1 MIMDKILFI
10 NACVRPCSRTLEL
23 AKTLLQRLKGE
34 ILEVRLQEMP
44 MVELDLN
51 GLEKRDQAAQKNDFS
66 DPVFTAAKQ
75 FAAAD
80 IIVIAAPYWDL
91 MFPATLKTYLENIT
105 ISGITFRY
113 SEQGRPESL
122 CKAKALH
129 YVTTSGG
136 FIGQNDFGFSYIKA
150 LAQNFFGINEL
161 YRYAAEGL
169 DIFRADV
176 DAIMGKTKTEITG
189 DVQAQTIPYPEKYG
203 NSPSLDGASSF
214 CGITEHPQ
222 SRYYVAN
229 DFFHMKSDATL
240 HILPQFK
247 TYQQT
252 TEYTCGAAS
261 ALMVLN
267 WFGQKQYHEKA
278 VAGLLE
284 TDCVKGSSVEN
295 IADLFDLIGWNVDAH
310 ASTDRRFST
319 VEDAEKTIIDYID
332 RGIPI
337 MVDWVDWA
345 GHWQVLIG
353 IDTCGTDTP
362 YDDVLIFAD
371 PYDVTDHKQDGYYT
385 YPLGRF
391 FGMWREGPCT
401 EKAKPYQQPF
411 VAAWPK

>member
-23 AKTLLQRLKGE
+23 AKTLLKRLKGE

-44 MVELDLN
+44 MAALDLN

-136 FIGQNDFGFSYIKA
+136 FIGQNDFGFSYVKA

-169 DIFRADV
+169 DIFGADV
-176 DAIMGKTKTEITG
+176 ETIM
-189 DVQAQTIPYPEKYG
+189 
-203 NSPSLDGASSF
+203 
-214 CGITEHPQ
+214 
-222 SRYYVAN
+222 R
-229 DFFHMKSDATL
+229 
-240 HILPQFK
+240 
-247 TYQQT
+247 
-252 TEYTCGAAS
+252 
-261 ALMVLN
+261 
-267 WFGQKQYHEKA
+267 
-278 VAGLLE
+278 
-284 TDCVKGSSVEN
+284 
-295 IADLFDLIGWNVDAH
+295 
-310 ASTDRRFST
+310 
-319 VEDAEKTIIDYID
+319 
-332 RGIPI
+332 
-337 MVDWVDWA
+337 
-345 GHWQVLIG
+345 
-353 IDTCGTDTP
+353 
-362 YDDVLIFAD
+362 
-371 PYDVTDHKQDGYYT
+371 
-385 YPLGRF
+385 
-391 FGMWREGPCT
+391 
-401 EKAKPYQQPF
+401 KAK
-411 VAAWPK
+411 VEIGEASGELGIS